1 MNEKG
6 TGLYS
11 YKGFTIWSP
20 GGRVWI
26 AEPKW
31 KNIDAVEKY
40 KSTRMKEFETI
51 AKAKKWI
58 NNEGINLKEDN
69 YL

>member
-20 GGRVWI
+20 GNKVWI
-26 AEPKW
+26 AEPRW

-40 KSTRMKEFETI
+40 KTSMKEFETI
-51 AKAKKWI
+51 AKAKRWI
-58 NNEGINLKEDN
+58 SNEGVKLNEDN
-69 YL
+69 Y